1 MKLCLTDHS
10 ALFVLPCLKHTQR
23 RITKQRQTNVA
34 KAFFNEITE
43 LDLCSV
49 VTTQGKQNEACKTN
63 CDIVY
68 GSSLIFPPAFFSV
81 TWRNTMA
88 DALAACFCFVKI
100 YSQWCVFRQKKK
112 KRPDSSLKLSSPA
125 LRNDKGESWSSPSL
139 YAFSSVSLM
148 CLSGAV
154 EEQNSK
160 SIKQLVY
167 PSPWLSPGKIY
178 WLQQQPE
185 HTGTSSFLRGWLDI
199 ESHTGPWAWY
209 YHRAQECHLERHGG
223 LFPLPH
229 FMSEGADLFQRLT
242 TNPPALEAVLWNG
255 SSFLINSDL
264 LIFTETSLRFYSI
277 FLLSF

>member
-1 MKLCLTDHS
+1 MLPKPFLMKSQSWIS
-10 ALFVLPCLKHTQR
+10 ALLSPHKESRMRRARQTVILFMAHPLFFRRPSSASPGETQWQMLWQRVLPLWKFIASDVCL
-23 RITKQRQTNVA
+23 
-34 KAFFNEITE
+34 
-43 LDLCSV
+43 
-49 VTTQGKQNEACKTN
+49 GK
-63 CDIVY
+63 
-68 GSSLIFPPAFFSV
+68 
-81 TWRNTMA
+81 
-88 DALAACFCFVKI
+88 
-100 YSQWCVFRQKKK
+100 KKEK

-209 YHRAQECHLERHGG
+209 YHRAQACHLERHGG

-229 FMSEGADLFQRLT
+229 FMSEGADLFQCLT

-255 SSFLINSDL
+255 GSFLINSDL

>member
-23 RITKQRQTNVA
+23 CITKQRQTNVA
-34 KAFFNEITE
+34 KAFFNETTE

-68 GSSLIFPPAFFSV
+68 GSSVIFPPAFFSV
-81 TWRNTMA
+81 TRRNTMA
-88 DALAACFCFVKI
+88 DALAACSCFVKI
-100 YSQWCVFRQKKK
+100 YSQWFVFRQKKK
-112 KRPDSSLKLSSPA
+112 KTDSSLKLSSPA

-185 HTGTSSFLRGWLDI
+185 HTGISSFVVGWISRATQVHGLDTITGHRHAIWRGM
-199 ESHTGPWAWY
+199 EVYSHYPILCQ
-209 YHRAQECHLERHGG
+209 RG
-223 LFPLPH
+223 LTFFNVSLPT
-229 FMSEGADLFQRLT
+229 LQLWRLCCGM
-242 TNPPALEAVLWNG
+242 AAH
-255 SSFLINSDL
+255 S
-264 LIFTETSLRFYSI
+264 
-277 FLLSF
+277 